1 MLAHERPHL
10 TQLHRIGTDQ
20 ERQQASPY
28 RTFDKPSWNDR
39 CLRKAAIDHR
49 QTNVGL
55 QGNIA
60 DRTRAISIALF
71 DRGHCLAGHPSEGGD
86 FLFDVDRLR
95 RELAVL

>member
-39 CLRKAAIDHR
+39 CLRIAVVHFVVFAWVEIPPN
-49 QTNVGL
+49 TGL
-55 QGNIA
+55 
-60 DRTRAISIALF
+60 S
-71 DRGHCLAGHPSEGGD
+71 
-86 FLFDVDRLR
+86 
-95 RELAVL
+95 